1 LENRNMRKSKE
12 GFVLKNKMNKSV
24 IVGVEQ
30 RFKHPLYQ
38 KVVSRT
44 SRFVCHDEENKCN
57 VGDKVLINETRP
69 LSKTKRWRVEKIIE
83 SARTG
88 KGNDTSTN

>member
-1 LENRNMRKSKE
+1 MRKLKE
-12 GFVLKNKMNKSV
+12 GFVLKNKMDKTV

-38 KVVSRT
+38 KVVSKT

-57 VGDKVLINETRP
+57 VGDKVSITETRP
-69 LSKTKRWRVEKIIE
+69 LSKTKRWRVETVIE
-83 SARTG
+83 QERTG
-88 KGNDTSTN
+88 KGHDTSTN